1 MFILSKT
8 IFRFSEIPIKIPIAF
23 FHRNKTNNPKICIE
37 PQRTLSSSGVFK
49 SSPGDPMFNQNREP
63 LSLFKA
69 RMGPLPLAYQA
80 LIKLT
85 DEIQNTVSPLYTRV
99 PKP

>member
-37 PQRTLSSSGVFK
+37 PQKTPKQPKESWEKGKGEGYQK
-49 SSPGDPMFNQNREP
+49 S
-63 LSLFKA
+63 
-69 RMGPLPLAYQA
+69 
-80 LIKLT
+80 I
-85 DEIQNTVSPLYTRV
+85 
-99 PKP
+99 